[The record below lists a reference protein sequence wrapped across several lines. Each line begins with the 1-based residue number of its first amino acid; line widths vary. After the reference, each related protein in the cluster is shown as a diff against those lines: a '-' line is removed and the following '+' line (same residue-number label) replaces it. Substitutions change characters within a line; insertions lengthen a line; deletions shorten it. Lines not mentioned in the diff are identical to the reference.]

1 MFPGVSEG
9 DNIINLIVRGLSK
22 TIFQQTRIDPQCD
35 SIMTNNDVEEK
46 SSLHKI
52 EFCFKEQK
60 QVLTNHM
67 SAAILFHYSFPPPRH
82 NHTDHH
88 HHCRRRCHRHHYHY
102 CHRHHYHCDDAEEAP
117 SMRLAV
123 ETLEELDWCLD
134 QLESL
139 QVPLRIIMIST
150 RMITRTRTRSRTRIW
165 RTSMNQIVSDPPE
178 CVGHGSEQVQEN
190 VEQRIVRVQVNIV
203 IRIKY

>member
-1 MFPGVSEG
+1 
-9 DNIINLIVRGLSK
+9 
-22 TIFQQTRIDPQCD
+22 
-35 SIMTNNDVEEK
+35 
-46 SSLHKI
+46 
-52 EFCFKEQK
+52 
-60 QVLTNHM
+60 
-67 SAAILFHYSFPPPRH
+67 
-82 NHTDHH
+82 
-88 HHCRRRCHRHHYHY
+88 
-102 CHRHHYHCDDAEEAP
+102 
-117 SMRLAV
+117 MRLAV

-139 QVPLRIIMIST
+139 QVPLRIIMIRT
-150 RMITRTRTRSRTRIW
+150 RMITRTRTRRRSRTRIW